1 MASYQSEQPEGAG
14 YAWMIAGGAVIA
26 LLVVG
31 VILTRPRPKPQY
43 NPNDL
48 KQPPGAGEWAHKE
61 NWPTPAATPSARW
74 RPAPPSPPAM
84 KPANTPAAT
93 PPAIVRRQSPNT
105 CPACDARARFLAQA
119 EGSGMEVKVVGAN
132 VLEVSPQ
139 AKPISTR
146 QGRPMTVWG
155 NTWINAVLD
164 VAINSDRPGDV
175 TAHTSVPVRDSLT
188 ETQVLIPVG
197 STLHGM
203 VRDTAASTVNLNNNS
218 VAVVWDSLVL
228 PNGADIVLPKLP
240 SADVDGL
247 PGLSDKVNRHALQ
260 IWGPAI
266 LTSAITAAAMLSTT
280 STYGSYQGY
289 SPESE
294 ALGQFGNSLGQKSLQ
309 NLNSMLGS
317 VRPTIEVRK
326 GSVIRILV
334 REPGLPFD
342 APYQG

>member
-1 MASYQSEQPEGAG
+1 MNIYCAHPLINAQVERLLGDDITRLLREDKAQEISVNADGRIRIDDGHIFG
-14 YAWMIAGGAVIA
+14 YVFKG
-26 LLVVG
+26 
-31 VILTRPRPKPQY
+31 
-43 NPNDL
+43 
-48 KQPPGAGEWAHKE
+48 
-61 NWPTPAATPSARW
+61 
-74 RPAPPSPPAM
+74 
-84 KPANTPAAT
+84 
-93 PPAIVRRQSPNT
+93 
-105 CPACDARARFLAQA
+105 FLAVA
-119 EGSGMEVKVVGAN
+119 VVVFAITEYTTAFAGAN
-132 VLEVSPQ
+132 LLEVSRQP
-139 AKPISTR
+139 KPISTR

-203 VRDTAASTVNLNNNS
+203 VKDSAASSINLNNNS
-218 VAVVWDSLVL
+218 IMVVWDSLVL

-260 IWGPAI
+260 VWGPAI

-342 APYQG
+342 TAYEG

>member
-1 MASYQSEQPEGAG
+1 MANYQPERPEGAG

-26 LLVVG
+26 TLVLG
-31 VILTRPRPKPQY
+31 VILTRPKPQPQY

-61 NWPTPAATPSARW
+61 NWPTPASTPLARE
-74 RPAPPSPPAM
+74 RHALPSQPAM
-84 KPANTPAAT
+84 KQANT
-93 PPAIVRRQSPNT
+93 PAIVRRQGLNT
-105 CPACDARARFLAQA
+105 CPACDARTRFLAQA
-119 EGSGMEVKVVGAN
+119 EGSSMEVKVVGAN
-132 VLEVSPQ
+132 VLEVSNQP
-139 AKPISTR
+139 KPISTR
-146 QGRPMTVWG
+146 QGRPMTIWG

-203 VRDTAASTVNLNNNS
+203 VKDSAASSINLNNNS
-218 VAVVWDSLVL
+218 IMVVWDSLVL

-240 SADVDGL
+240 SAAVDGL
-247 PGLSDKVNRHALQ
+247 PGLSDKVNRHASQ
-260 IWGPAI
+260 VWGPAI

-342 APYQG
+342 TAYEG

>member
-1 MASYQSEQPEGAG
+1 MASYQPGRPQGAG
-14 YAWMIAGGAVIA
+14 YAWTIAGVAVLA
-26 LLVVG
+26 VLVIGIV
-31 VILTRPRPKPQY
+31 LTRPRPKPQY

-48 KQPPGAGEWAHKE
+48 KQPPGAGDWAHKE
-61 NWPTPAATPSARW
+61 TWPTP
-74 RPAPPSPPAM
+74 M
-84 KPANTPAAT
+84 AT
-93 PPAIVRRQSPNT
+93 PPVSERPIQRPRMIARQATPPPIVRRQASRT

-119 EGSGMEVKVVGAN
+119 QGSAMEVKVVGAN
-132 VLEVSPQ
+132 VLEVSNQP
-139 AKPISTR
+139 KPISTR

-197 STLHGM
+197 SVLHGM
-203 VRDTAASTVNLNNNS
+203 VKDTSTGTINLNNNS
-218 VAVVWDSLVL
+218 IMVVWDSLVL

-247 PGLSDKVNRHALQ
+247 PGLSDKVNRHQLQ
-260 IWGPAI
+260 VWGPAI

-280 STYGSYQGY
+280 STYGSYNGY

-294 ALGQFGNSLGQKSLQ
+294 AFGQFGNALGEKSLS
-309 NLNSMLGS
+309 NLNMMLGS
-317 VRPTIEVRK
+317 IRPTIEVRK
-326 GSVIRILV
+326 GTAIHILV

>member
-1 MASYQSEQPEGAG
+1 MASYQSERPEGAG
-14 YAWMIAGGAVIA
+14 YAWTIAGVAVIA
-26 LLVVG
+26 VLVVG
-31 VILTRPRPKPQY
+31 IILTRPKPKPQY

-48 KQPPGAGEWAHKE
+48 KQPPGAGDWAHKE
-61 NWPTPAATPSARW
+61 TWPTTMATAAARRQPGLPTRMIARQATPS
-74 RPAPPSPPAM
+74 
-84 KPANTPAAT
+84 
-93 PPAIVRRQSPNT
+93 AIVRRQATNQ
-105 CPACDARARFLAQA
+105 CPACEARARFLAQA
-119 EGSGMEVKVVGAN
+119 QGSGMEVKVVGAN
-132 VLEVSPQ
+132 VLEVSNQP
-139 AKPISTR
+139 KPISTR
-146 QGRPMTVWG
+146 QGRAMTVWG

-203 VRDTAASTVNLNNNS
+203 VKDSTAGAINLNNNS
-218 VAVVWDSLVL
+218 IMVVWDSLVL

-247 PGLSDKVNRHALQ
+247 PGLSDKVDRHALQ

-294 ALGQFGNSLGQKSLQ
+294 ALGQFGNSLSQKSLS
-309 NLNSMLGS
+309 NLNQMLGS
-317 VRPTIEVRK
+317 VRPTIEIRK

-342 APYQG
+342 APYEG